1 MTKQRKSGKR
11 PPVKKAPVR
20 TASSSSPSASASLPA
35 LGSRRAWSATTRFG
49 AVIVAVACVLFYMNI
64 KDVYEAQTSALAATE
79 STAQVTVERG
89 DAALAFRPVAGAG
102 DTGFIFYPGG
112 KVEYESYAP
121 LMQQLA
127 QRGVFCVLV
136 EMPFELAILEKS
148 AAGVYPADYPDIA
161 NWSSAGTTWA
171 AGWPLPMPPKTPKV

>member
-35 LGSRRAWSATTRFG
+35 LGSRRAWSATTRFV

-79 STAQVTVERG
+79 STAQVTVELR
-89 DAALAFRPVAGAG
+89 
-102 DTGFIFYPGG
+102 
-112 KVEYESYAP
+112 KVEVN
-121 LMQQLA
+121 LTQLPRA
-127 QRGVFCVLV
+127 MYQAGTELN
-136 EMPFELAILEKS
+136 ELAAQLDRSTKKEEK
-148 AAGVYPADYPDIA
+148 
-161 NWSSAGTTWA
+161 
-171 AGWPLPMPPKTPKV
+171 